1 MDAENPVVRLCA
13 AGMQCE
19 AEGRHADAAALFQQ
33 AWSSRRDAYEACVA
47 AHYVARHQATP
58 EETLRWNEEALR
70 QADGAEPGQI
80 AGFLPSLHLNLAH
93 SHEVLG
99 DLGTAH
105 EHYRSA
111 ESLLSSL
118 PDDDAYSNLVRR
130 GVREGLRRV
139 GEAGFRERDPEET
152 S

>member
-1 MDAENPVVRLCA
+1 MDTENPVVRLCA

-33 AWSSRRDAYEACVA
+33 AWSTRRDAYEACIA

-58 EETLRWNEEALR
+58 ADTLRWNEEALH
-70 QADGAEPGQI
+70 QADAAEPERI
-80 AGFLPSLHLNLAH
+80 AAFLPSLHLNLAH

-99 DLGTAH
+99 DLDSARD
-105 EHYRSA
+105 HYRSA

-118 PDDDAYSNLVRR
+118 PDDDAYSSLVRR
-130 GVREGLRRV
+130 GVREGIRRMSEV
-139 GEAGFRERDPEET
+139 GSRFPTARTKG
-152 S
+152 